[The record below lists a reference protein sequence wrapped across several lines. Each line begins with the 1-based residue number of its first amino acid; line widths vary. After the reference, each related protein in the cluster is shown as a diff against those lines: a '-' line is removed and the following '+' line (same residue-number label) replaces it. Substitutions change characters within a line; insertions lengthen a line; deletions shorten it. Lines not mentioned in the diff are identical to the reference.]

1 MSACDDTAV
10 DPLSAETTDTPYGTD
25 DCLKVRKWWCF
36 LLSSIFTFLAGLLVV
51 LLWRAFAFIC
61 CRKEPDLGPNDPK
74 QKEQKASRQNKQEF
88 EGTFMTEAKDWAG
101 ELISGQ
107 TTTGRIL
114 VVLVFILSIASL
126 IIYFID
132 ASSEEVERCQ
142 KWSNNITQQIDLAF
156 NIFFMVYF
164 FIRFIAASDKLWFML
179 EMYSF
184 VDYFTIPPSFVSI
197 YLDRTWIG
205 LRFLRALRL
214 MTVPDILQYLNIL
227 KTSSSIR
234 LAQLVSIFISVWLTA
249 AGIIHLLEN
258 SGDPLDFNNPHQLSY
273 WTCVYFLIV
282 TMSTVGYGDV
292 YCVTVLGRTFLVFFL
307 LVGLAIFASCIPE
320 IIDLIGTRP
329 KYGGTLK
336 NERGRRHIVVCGHIT
351 YESVSHFLKDF
362 LHEDREDVDVEV
374 VFLHRKP
381 PDLELEGL
389 FKRHFTTVEFFQG
402 TIMNPIDLQ
411 RVKVHEADACLVL
424 ANKYCQDP
432 DAEDAANIMRVI
444 SIKNYSD
451 DIRVIIQLMQYHN
464 KAYLLNI
471 PSWDW
476 KQGDDVICL
485 AELKLGFIAQSCLA
499 PGFSTMMANLFAM
512 RSFKTSPDMQIWTN
526 DYLRGTGM
534 EMYTETLSPSF
545 IGMPFAQATELCF
558 TKLKLLLLA
567 IEIKGSEDG
576 VDSKISI
583 NPRGAKIQANTQ
595 GFFIAQSAD
604 EVKRAW
610 FYCKAC
616 HEDIKDETLIKKCKC
631 KNLTAQPRNK
641 FGDLDVGMI
650 MMQTGMVNKHGLSTA
665 CHAYIDDDHHPAP
678 TFTPP
683 ELPKRV
689 HVRGITSG
697 EITRDREDINLINR
711 NRRAPSSTTNG
722 VTTSSSLHVNST
734 TKQVNKVKPVN
745 RQSADNIVSPS
756 SYNRPAEPEA
766 NPYAGY
772 QLAYE
777 VKKLMPTSRGSGS
790 GTQNTNGVT
799 LPAGIADDQSKDFDF
814 EKTEMKYDST
824 GMFHWSPA
832 RNLEDCILD
841 RNQAAMTVLNGHVVV
856 CLFADP
862 DSPLIGLRNLV
873 MPLRASN
880 FHYHE
885 LKHVVIVGSV
895 DYIRREWKMLQN
907 LPKISVL
914 NGSPLSRADLR
925 AVNVNL
931 CDMCCILSAKVP
943 SNDDPTLADKE
954 AILASLNIKAMTF
967 DDTIGVLSQ
976 RGSEFDNLN
985 TSGSPIVLQRRGSVY
1000 GANVPMI
1007 TELVNDSNVQ
1017 FLDQDDDD
1025 DPDTELYLTQP
1036 FACGTAFAV
1045 SVLDSLMST
1054 TYFNQ
1059 NALTLIRSLITGG
1072 ATPELELIL
1081 AEGAGL
1087 RGGYSTTESL
1097 SNRDRC
1103 RVGQIS
1109 LYDGPLAQFGECG
1122 KYGDLFVAALKSY
1135 GMLCIG
1141 LYRFRDTSSSCDA
1154 SSKRYVITNPPD
1166 DFSLLPTDQVFV
1178 LMQFDPGLEYK
1189 PPSVRAPPGGRNT
1202 NTQGSGVGGGGSNK
1216 DDNS

>member
-1 MSACDDTAV
+1 MTTEGTTVQPPV
-10 DPLSAETTDTPYGTD
+10 DG
-25 DCLKVRKWWCF
+25 CLKERKWWCF
-36 LLSSIFTFLAGLLVV
+36 LLSSIFTFLAGLLIV
-51 LLWRAFAFIC
+51 LLWRALAVVC
-61 CRKEPDLGPNDPK
+61 CRKEPELAPNDPK
-74 QKEQKASRQNKQEF
+74 QKEQKTARQGKEF

-132 ASSEEVERCQ
+132 ASTEVVERCQ

-258 SGDPLDFNNPHQLSY
+258 SGDPFEFTNPQHLSY

-292 YCVTVLGRTFLVFFL
+292 YCQTVLGRTFLVFFL
-307 LVGLAIFASCIPE
+307 LVGLAMFASNIPE
-320 IIDLIGTRP
+320 IIELVSRRS
-329 KYGGTLK
+329 KYSGEYKREHGK
-336 NERGRRHIVVCGHIT
+336 RHIVVCGHIT

-362 LHEDREDVDVEV
+362 LHEDREDVDVQV

-512 RSFKTSPDMQIWTN
+512 RSFKTSSPDMQAWQN

-534 EMYTETLSPSF
+534 EMYTETLSPTF
-545 IGMPFAQATELCF
+545 IGMPFAKATELCF

-567 IEIKGSEDG
+567 IEIKGEGGS
-576 VDSKISI
+576 DSKISI
-583 NPRGAKIQANTQ
+583 NPRGAKIAANTQ

-631 KNLTAQPRNK
+631 KNY
-641 FGDLDVGMI
+641 VGMM
-650 MMQTGMVNKHGLSTA
+650 MMQTGMVKGNTA
-665 CHAYIDDDHHPAP
+665 YSNYLD
-678 TFTPP
+678 
-683 ELPKRV
+683 
-689 HVRGITSG
+689 G
-697 EITRDREDINLINR
+697 EISRERDDPSVMRNHRNSIGMTVIN
-711 NRRAPSSTTNG
+711 S
-722 VTTSSSLHVNST
+722 
-734 TKQVNKVKPVN
+734 TKQVNKVKPNVN
-745 RQSADNIVSPS
+745 RTTNDSLSSPNQPYYQRSQEESA
-756 SYNRPAEPEA
+756 
-766 NPYAGY
+766 YAGY
-772 QLAYE
+772 HLAYE
-777 VKKLMPTSRGSGS
+777 VKKLMPTSRASG
-790 GTQNTNGVT
+790 GTNINNNGGLQV
-799 LPAGIADDQSKDFDF
+799 GIADDQAKDFDF

-824 GMFHWSPA
+824 GMFHWSPS
-832 RNLEDCILD
+832 RSLEDCILD

-976 RGSEFDNLN
+976 DNEQGNLIAV
-985 TSGSPIVLQRRGSVY
+985 GSPSVLHRRGSVY

-1087 RGGYSTTESL
+1087 RGGYSTPDSL
-1097 SNRDRC
+1097 ANRDRC
-1103 RVGQIS
+1103 RVNQIA
-1109 LYDGPLAQFGECG
+1109 LKDGPLSQYGNG
-1122 KYGDLFVAALKSY
+1122 KYGELFVGALKSF
-1135 GMLCIG
+1135 GILCIG
-1141 LYRFRDTSSSCDA
+1141 LYRYRFRQSKESQNDGTHET

-1166 DFSLLPTDQVFV
+1166 DFPLLDTDQVFV
-1178 LMQFDPGLEYK
+1178 LMQFDPGHEYR
-1189 PPSVRAPPGGRNT
+1189 PSRGARG
-1202 NTQGSGVGGGGSNK
+1202 K
-1216 DDNS
+1216 DDSS

>member
-1 MSACDDTAV
+1 
-10 DPLSAETTDTPYGTD
+10 
-25 DCLKVRKWWCF
+25 
-36 LLSSIFTFLAGLLVV
+36 
-51 LLWRAFAFIC
+51 
-61 CRKEPDLGPNDPK
+61 
-74 QKEQKASRQNKQEF
+74 
-88 EGTFMTEAKDWAG
+88 
-101 ELISGQ
+101 
-107 TTTGRIL
+107 
-114 VVLVFILSIASL
+114 
-126 IIYFID
+126 
-132 ASSEEVERCQ
+132 
-142 KWSNNITQQIDLAF
+142 
-156 NIFFMVYF
+156 MVYF

-214 MTVPDILQYLNIL
+214 MSVPDILQYLNVL

-234 LAQLVSIFISVWLTA
+234 LAQLCSIFIAVWLTG

-258 SGDPLDFNNPHQLSY
+258 SGDPLEFENAQPLSY

-292 YCVTVLGRTFLVFFL
+292 YCHTVFGRTFLVFFL

-320 IIDLIGTRP
+320 IIDLVGTRS

-402 TIMNPIDLQ
+402 SIMSPIDLQ

-476 KQGDDVICL
+476 KRGDDVICL

-512 RSFKTSPDMQIWTN
+512 RSYKTSPDMQAWQN
-526 DYLRGTGM
+526 DYLCGTGC

-545 IGMPFAQATELCF
+545 VAMTFPQASELCF
-558 TKLKLLLLA
+558 SKLKLLLLA
-567 IEIKGSEDG
+567 IEVKNEERT
-576 VDSKISI
+576 DSKIAI
-583 NPRGAKIQANTQ
+583 NPKATKIQPNTQ

-610 FYCKAC
+610 YYCKAC
-616 HEDIKDETLIKKCKC
+616 HDDIKDETLIKKCKC
-631 KNLTAQPRNK
+631 KN
-641 FGDLDVGMI
+641 
-650 MMQTGMVNKHGLSTA
+650 
-665 CHAYIDDDHHPAP
+665 YIGNLLQASGFMKNFMPLVAESGPGSEDKSDIE
-678 TFTPP
+678 TELYQVTYTPP
-683 ELPKRV
+683 ELPKRLLNNSRGDKIP
-689 HVRGITSG
+689 VRDGLANQNSSG
-697 EITRDREDINLINR
+697 QPLVNAAKTL
-711 NRRAPSSTTNG
+711 ATAKKNG
-722 VTTSSSLHVNST
+722 GR
-734 TKQVNKVKPVN
+734 P
-745 RQSADNIVSPS
+745 ADALTSPS
-756 SYNRPAEPEA
+756 QGYNRSVP
-766 NPYAGY
+766 
-772 QLAYE
+772 QQDR
-777 VKKLMPTSRGSGS
+777 PTSRSSGGGNG
-790 GTQNTNGVT
+790 GTNNGLTV
-799 LPAGIADDQSKDFDF
+799 GIADDQAKDFDF

-824 GMFHWSPA
+824 GMFHWCPA
-832 RNLEDCILD
+832 RSLEDCILD

-931 CDMCCILSAKVP
+931 CDMCVILSAKVP

-967 DDTIGVLSQ
+967 DDTIGVLNQNPS
-976 RGSEFDNLN
+976 GGGDTLSPL
-985 TSGSPIVLQRRGSVY
+985 GSPIVLQRRGSVY

-1007 TELVNDSNVQ
+1007 TELINDSNVQ

-1087 RGGYSTTESL
+1087 RGGYSTPETL
-1097 SNRDRC
+1097 ANRDRC
-1103 RVGQIS
+1103 QVGQIS
-1109 LYDGPLAQFGECG
+1109 LYDGPLGQFGEGG
-1122 KYGDLFVAALKSY
+1122 KYGDLFCAALRNY

-1141 LYRFRDTSSSCDA
+1141 LYRTLRMVPQSAVGLDCRFRDTSSSCDA

-1166 DFSLLPTDQVFV
+1166 DFTLLPTDQVFV

-1189 PPSVRAPPGGRNT
+1189 PNRGDMT
-1202 NTQGSGVGGGGSNK
+1202 K
-1216 DDNS
+1216 EDNS